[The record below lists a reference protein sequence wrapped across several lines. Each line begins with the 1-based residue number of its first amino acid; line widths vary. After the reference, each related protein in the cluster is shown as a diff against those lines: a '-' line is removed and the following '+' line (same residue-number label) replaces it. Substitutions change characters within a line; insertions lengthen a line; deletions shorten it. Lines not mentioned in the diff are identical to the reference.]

1 MAQGITFDLKARV
14 TGYESS
20 LAQLKRAFDKIDPG
34 SEIGKKLSKAIQEAE
49 NQLKGLNKNLTPHAT
64 NHTQIDNIIEK
75 TNNAGEAI
83 QNVINLMNNLTGKDL
98 NIGSLGTEITEVIKQ
113 IETLQSEMG
122 SVLDNNFI
130 GFLKSPTEE
139 AERLRQVFLD
149 LGFKI
154 KDISNENALD
164 ILNKGLKE
172 AQGEADKAAKALDQI
187 NDKLKKQQ
195 DAYQNKYGNNPF
207 ANENFNETDFATR
220 LRAIKNPTEIIDTN
234 KLEAIKQ
241 QMIEGLSNFDLK
253 GKDDIAINLLNNLFQ
268 GLTPDNI
275 RQRLS
280 VFTSAVS
287 QEFKFSK
294 ESIRARLLNGRTDTQ
309 FVNALLGIDEQ
320 QLAEAKVSLSKQVE
334 EIASAL
340 KPEQIATIRSLIDE
354 GQIEKA
360 KSVTLVAMHTAYAEI
375 KRQMEKDTKEI
386 ENLTKEQQEAER
398 VKAETVAK
406 ATSISEG
413 KDIYTKQIE
422 NLQSTVIEQQK
433 KIDSLQKQLD
443 DLTNAR
449 AQDIQSDN
457 SNLNPDKYKI
467 TAEEANKYNKELDQ
481 IHEKEKLI
489 GKVEGL
495 VQRWFSI
502 YAAVRMVNNAIHS
515 IISTVRELDKTI
527 TEIAIVTDMT
537 QDDLWGQ
544 MSDYTEMAR
553 QYAASIS
560 GVYEVSQLYY
570 QQGGLNI

>member
-1 MAQGITFDLKARV
+1 M
-14 TGYESS
+14 
-20 LAQLKRAFDKIDPG
+20 
-34 SEIGKKLSKAIQEAE
+34 E

-64 NHTQIDNIIEK
+64 NHTQIDNIVEK
-75 TNNAGEAI
+75 TNEAGEAI
-83 QNVINLMNNLTGKDL
+83 QNVINLMGNLTGRDL
-98 NIGSLGTEITEVIKQ
+98 NIGSLGEEITKVIEQ

-122 SVLDNNFI
+122 SVLNNNFV

-139 AERLRQVFLD
+139 AGKLRKVFLD

-164 ILNKGLKE
+164 ILTKGLKE
-172 AQGEADKAAKALDQI
+172 AQSEADKAAKALDQI
-187 NDKLKKQQ
+187 NEKLKKQQ

-207 ANENFNETDFATR
+207 ANENFSETDFATR
-220 LRAIKNPTEIIDTN
+220 LRAVKNPSEIIDSN

-241 QMIEGLSNFDLK
+241 QMLEGLSNFDLK
-253 GKDDIAINLLNNLFQ
+253 GKDDIAVNLLNNLFQ
-268 GLTPDNI
+268 RLTPDNI
-275 RQRLS
+275 RQKLN
-280 VFTSAVS
+280 VFTSTLS

-309 FVNALLGIDEQ
+309 FANALLGVDEQ
-320 QLAEAKVSLSKQVE
+320 QLEEAKASLSKQVE

-340 KPEQIATIRSLIDE
+340 KPDQVAMIRSLIDE

-398 VKAETVAK
+398 TKAEAVAK
-406 ATSISEG
+406 TTSISEG

-422 NLQSTVIEQQK
+422 SLQSTVVEQQK

-449 AQDIQSDN
+449 AQEIQSSN
-457 SNLNPDKYKI
+457 NNLNPNQYKI

-502 YAAVRMVNNAIHS
+502 YAAVNMVNKAIHS

-560 GVYEVSQLYY
+560 GVYQVSQLYY
-570 QQGGLNI
+570 QQGMLNI